1 MTAIATHSGSSYC
14 LETSG
19 VSHRFA
25 SHDVLRGVS
34 MQVPTGSIYGF
45 LGPNGAGKTTTLRLI
60 LGLLK
65 TQKGEIRI
73 FGKRFD
79 RERIAILRN
88 VGSMIESPS
97 LYDHLTAG
105 ENLRLMQ
112 LIHRCPASRIA
123 EVLELVGLADTGK
136 KRAKQFSLGMR
147 QRLAIAGALLHRP
160 SLIILDEPTN
170 GLDPSGIIDI
180 RNLLIE
186 LNRQHGCT
194 ILVSSH
200 LLTEIDRVAT
210 HVGILGKGRLLFQGT
225 IDELR
230 RHRQEVLS
238 VRVSTSDNAEAI
250 RAMGQEGIAA
260 RLEEGEIVL
269 PALTGERIAALN
281 RQLTAR
287 NLDVYEIR
295 TVRNDLETIFLNLVR
310 E

>member
-1 MTAIATHSGSSYC
+1 MHC

-19 VSHRFA
+19 LSHRFA
-25 SHDVLRGVS
+25 SDDVLRGIS
-34 MQVPTGSIYGF
+34 MQVPEGSIYGF

-65 TQKGEIRI
+65 TQQGEIRI
-73 FGKRFD
+73 FGKRMD
-79 RERIAILRN
+79 QDRIAILKN

-97 LYDHLTAG
+97 LYDHLTAA
-105 ENLRLMQ
+105 ENLRVMQ

-123 EVLELVGLADTGK
+123 EVLELVGLAGTGK
-136 KRAKQFSLGMR
+136 KRTRQFSLGMR
-147 QRLAIAGALLHRP
+147 QRLAIAAALLHRP

-170 GLDPSGIIDI
+170 GLDPNGIIEV

-186 LNRQHGCT
+186 LNRRDGCT

-200 LLTEIDRVAT
+200 LLSEVDRVAT
-210 HVGILGKGRLLFQGT
+210 HVGILGKGKLLFQGT

-238 VRVSTSDNAEAI
+238 VRMSTSDNAAALQAI
-250 RAMGQEGIAA
+250 GEDGIEG
-260 RLEEGEIVL
+260 RLLEGEIVL
-269 PALTGERIAALN
+269 PALDGPRVAALN

-295 TVRNDLETIFLNLVR
+295 TVRNDLESIFLNLVR